1 MKKDRARTAPMKKQG
16 NEDLLETASQVMED
30 IRRAYRIYRKK
41 RPIIEFAVDEN
52 LIYAFPYAG
61 YYDHLSERSQ
71 KLLEREY
78 QEAQANRQIV
88 VFVKD
93 NRTRRLISFSIDE
106 NPEDVRCKGQQ
117 GRLRGGRSVRP
128 RAKE

>member
-1 MKKDRARTAPMKKQG
+1 MKKQG
-16 NEDLLETASQVMED
+16 NEDLLETALQVMED

-52 LIYAFPYAG
+52 LIYAYPYAG
-61 YYDHLSERSQ
+61 YHAQLSERSQ

-106 NPEDVRCKGQQ
+106 NPEDVRCKDQP